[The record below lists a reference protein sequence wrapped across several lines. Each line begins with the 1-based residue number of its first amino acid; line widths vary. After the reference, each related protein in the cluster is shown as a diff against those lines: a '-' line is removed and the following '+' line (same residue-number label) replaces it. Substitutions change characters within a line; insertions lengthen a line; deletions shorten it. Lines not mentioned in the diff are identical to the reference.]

1 MIKKS
6 IEYFKWTILLYILMG
21 FLVQFFN
28 TFGIR
33 IFQELLDKVVLADD
47 FKAVSSHI
55 FLYGALLV
63 GATILN
69 YLIEYPNTYLSSS
82 ILEKLKIM
90 ALSKVSKI
98 DYSTY
103 QNIGT
108 GEMIK
113 VIENGASAGMNI
125 IHSFYLRILHEL
137 FPTIMFSLFFISL
150 YNMKIMLI
158 IAAGYVVIFFLNNL
172 LLRMLYRIKSS
183 LLESQENMSKYSIR
197 GFMELVVF
205 RLNKRYQKEIE
216 RLHNTAGDIVKKST
230 QIRMIHESF
239 FAIFAL
245 LVNIIKVVVLVYG
258 VKSILSG
265 ESSVGVIIALILFID
280 QVYTPVAIFNVLYVD
295 YKLNRV
301 AYTRLEEFLNAPED
315 LNLDKGREVKTL
327 EGNIEFKNVTFSY
340 GSSRLLSNISFSVNQ
355 GSSVAIVGL
364 SGSGKSTIIK
374 LMLGLLKKKS
384 GKILFDGIDIDEI
397 KLNSLYD
404 HVSYISQ
411 EAPIFDTTIL
421 GNIVFD
427 NEMLDERVYD
437 ILEKVRLKEKVLSF
451 PNQLDTMVGER
462 GVKLS
467 GGERQRLAFGR
478 IIAQQRN
485 VVVLDEPVS
494 ALDNITEK
502 NIMDGILQ
510 MFRDKTLIIVAH
522 RLNFI
527 KNVDKIIL
535 VKNGEIVD
543 QGEFG
548 YLIRNSGYFQELW
561 NKDIIQKNES
571 EQPSVALNHIK

>member
-1 MIKKS
+1 MLKKC
-6 IEYFKWTILLYILMG
+6 IVFFKWTILLYVLMG
-21 FLVQFFN
+21 VLVQFFN
-28 TFGIR
+28 TFGIK
-33 IFQELLDKVVLADD
+33 IFQELLDKVVVADD
-47 FKAVSSHI
+47 FNDVLSHI
-55 FLYGALLV
+55 FLYGALLA
-63 GATILN
+63 GAAILN
-69 YLIEYPNTYLSSS
+69 YLIEYPQTYLSVSV
-82 ILEKLKIM
+82 LERLKIM

-98 DYSTY
+98 DYSAY

-137 FPTIMFSLFFISL
+137 LPAIIFSLIFIGL
-150 YNMKIMLI
+150 YNMNIMII
-158 IAAGYVVIFFLNNL
+158 IAAGYVVIFCLTNL

-183 LLESQENMSKYSIR
+183 LLESQEKMSKYSIR

-205 RLNKRYQKEIE
+205 RLNKRYEKEIE
-216 RLHNTAGDIVKKST
+216 RLHNTAGVIVKKST
-230 QIRMIHESF
+230 QIKMIHESF

-245 LVNIIKVVVLVYG
+245 LVNTIKVAVLIYG
-258 VKSILSG
+258 VKNILSG
-265 ESSVGVIIALILFID
+265 ESSIGVTIALIMFID
-280 QVYTPVAIFNVLYVD
+280 QVYTPIAIFNVLYVD

-301 AYTRLEEFLNAPED
+301 TYIRFEAFLNAPED
-315 LNLDKGREVKTL
+315 VNLETGREVTAL
-327 EGNIEFKNVTFSY
+327 EGNIEFKEVTFDY
-340 GSSRLLSNISFSVNQ
+340 GSSSVLRNVSFSIKQ

-384 GKILFDGIDIDEI
+384 GDILFDGIDIDEL

-411 EAPIFDTTIL
+411 EAPIFDTTIR

-427 NEMLDERVYD
+427 HQMSDKRVYD
-437 ILEKVRLKEKVLSF
+437 ILEKVHLKEKVLSF
-451 PNQLDTMVGER
+451 PIQLDTMVGER
-462 GVKLS
+462 GMKLS

-478 IIAQQRN
+478 IIAQKRN
-485 VVVLDEPVS
+485 IVILDEPIS

-502 NIMDGILQ
+502 NIMEGILQ
-510 MFRDKTLIIVAH
+510 MFSDKTLIIIAH
-522 RLNFI
+522 RLHFI
-527 KNVDKIIL
+527 KDVDQIL
-535 VKNGEIVD
+535 LVRDGEIVD
-543 QGEFG
+543 EGNFE

-561 NKDIIQKNES
+561 SKDIQNES
-571 EQPSVALNHIK
+571 AV

>member
-1 MIKKS
+1 MLKKS
-6 IEYFKWTILLYILMG
+6 IVFFKWTIFLYVLIG
-21 FLVQFFN
+21 FLIQFLN
-28 TFGIR
+28 AFGIK
-33 IFQELLDKVVLADD
+33 IFQEVLDKAVLADD
-47 FKAVSSHI
+47 FNDVASHI
-55 FLYGALLV
+55 VLYGALLA

-69 YLIEYPNTYLSSS
+69 YLIEYPHTFLSNS

-98 DYSTY
+98 DYSAY

-125 IHSFYLRILHEL
+125 IHSYYLRILHEL
-137 FPTIMFSLFFISL
+137 FPTIIFSLVFISL

-158 IAAGYVVIFFLNNL
+158 IAAGYVVIFCFTNL

-183 LLESQENMSKYSIR
+183 ILESQEKMSKYSIR

-205 RLNKRYQKEIE
+205 RLNKRYEKEIV
-216 RLHNTAGDIVKKST
+216 RLNTTAGVIVKKST
-230 QIRMIHESF
+230 QIRMIHELF
-239 FAIFAL
+239 FATFAL

-258 VKSILSG
+258 VKNILSG
-265 ESSVGVIIALILFID
+265 ESSIGVTIALIMFID
-280 QVYTPVAIFNVLYVD
+280 QVYTPIAIFNVLYVD

-301 AYTRLEEFLNAPED
+301 TYSRFEIFLNAPED
-315 LNLDKGREVKTL
+315 MNLETGRKVTTL
-327 EGNIEFKNVTFSY
+327 KGNIEFKDVTFDY
-340 GSSRLLSNISFSVNQ
+340 GNSRLLSNVCFSINQ

-384 GKILFDGIDIDEI
+384 GNILFDGIDIDEI

-411 EAPIFDTTIL
+411 EAPIFDTTIR

-427 NEMLDERVYD
+427 NEMPDEHLYD
-437 ILEKVRLKEKVLSF
+437 ILEKVRLKEKVLSL

-462 GVKLS
+462 GMKLS

-485 VVVLDEPVS
+485 IVILDEPVS

-510 MFRDKTLIIVAH
+510 MFSDKTLIIIAH
-522 RLNFI
+522 RLHFI
-527 KNVDKIIL
+527 KDVDKILL
-535 VKNGEIVD
+535 VKDGEIVD
-543 QGEFG
+543 EGDFE
-548 YLIRNSGYFQELW
+548 YLISNSRYFQQLW
-561 NKDIIQKNES
+561 NKDIQNET
-571 EQPSVALNHIK
+571 EYSVVPVTGNY

>member
-1 MIKKS
+1 MIKKC
-6 IEYFKWTILLYILMG
+6 IVYFKWTILLYVLMG

-28 TFGIR
+28 TLGIK
-33 IFQELLDKVVLADD
+33 IFQELLDKVVLADNFYD
-47 FKAVSSHI
+47 VSPHI
-55 FLYGALLV
+55 FLYSALLV

-69 YLIEYPNTYLSSS
+69 YLIEYPHTYLSNS
-82 ILEKLKIM
+82 ILEKLKVM

-125 IHSFYLRILHEL
+125 IHSFYLKTFHEL
-137 FPTIMFSLFFISL
+137 FPTIIFSLFFISL
-150 YNMKIMLI
+150 YNTKIMLI

-183 LLESQENMSKYSIR
+183 LLESQEKMSKYSIR
-197 GFMELVVF
+197 GFMELVIF

-265 ESSVGVIIALILFID
+265 ESSVGVIIALIMFID

-301 AYTRLEEFLNAPED
+301 TYTRLEEFLNAPED

-327 EGNIEFKNVTFSY
+327 EGNIEFKNVTFDY
-340 GSSRLLSNISFSVNQ
+340 GSSKLLSNVSFSVKQ

-404 HVSYISQ
+404 HISYISQ
-411 EAPIFDTTIL
+411 EAPIFDTTIR

-427 NEMLDERVYD
+427 NDLLDERIYD
-437 ILEKVRLKEKVLSF
+437 ILEKVRMKEKVLSF
-451 PNQLDTMVGER
+451 PEQLDTMVGER
-462 GVKLS
+462 GMKLS

-485 VVVLDEPVS
+485 VVILDEPVS

-502 NIMDGILQ
+502 IIMNGILQ
-510 MFRDKTLIIVAH
+510 MFSDKTLIIIAH
-522 RLNFI
+522 RLHFI
-527 KNVDKIIL
+527 KDVDKILL
-535 VKNGEIVD
+535 VKDGEIVD
-543 QGEFG
+543 EGDFE

-561 NKDIIQKNES
+561 NKDIQNET
-571 EQPSVALNHIK
+571 EPSRPC

>member
-1 MIKKS
+1 MLKKS
-6 IEYFKWTILLYILMG
+6 IVFFKWTIFLYVLIG
-21 FLVQFFN
+21 FLIQFLN
-28 TFGIR
+28 AFGIK
-33 IFQELLDKVVLADD
+33 IFQEVLDKAVLADD
-47 FKAVSSHI
+47 FNDVASHI
-55 FLYGALLV
+55 VLYGALLA

-69 YLIEYPNTYLSSS
+69 YLIEYPHTFLSNS

-98 DYSTY
+98 DYSAY

-125 IHSFYLRILHEL
+125 IHSYYLRILHEL
-137 FPTIMFSLFFISL
+137 FPTIIFSLVFISL

-158 IAAGYVVIFFLNNL
+158 IAAGYVVIFCFTNL

-183 LLESQENMSKYSIR
+183 ILESQEKMSKYSIR

-205 RLNKRYQKEIE
+205 RLNKRYEKEIV
-216 RLHNTAGDIVKKST
+216 RLNTTAGVIVKKST
-230 QIRMIHESF
+230 QIRMIHELF
-239 FAIFAL
+239 FATFAL

-258 VKSILSG
+258 VKNILSG
-265 ESSVGVIIALILFID
+265 ESSIGVTIALIMFID
-280 QVYTPVAIFNVLYVD
+280 QVYTPIAIFNVLYVD

-301 AYTRLEEFLNAPED
+301 TYSRFEIFLNAPED
-315 LNLDKGREVKTL
+315 MNLETGRKVTTL
-327 EGNIEFKNVTFSY
+327 KGNIEFKDVTFDY
-340 GSSRLLSNISFSVNQ
+340 GNSRLLSNVCFSINQ

-384 GKILFDGIDIDEI
+384 GNILFDGIDIDEI

-411 EAPIFDTTIL
+411 EAPIFDTTIR

-427 NEMLDERVYD
+427 NEMPDEHVYD
-437 ILEKVRLKEKVLSF
+437 ILEKVRLKEKVLSL

-462 GVKLS
+462 GMKLS

-485 VVVLDEPVS
+485 IVILDEPVS

-510 MFRDKTLIIVAH
+510 MFSDKTLIIIAH
-522 RLNFI
+522 RLHFI
-527 KNVDKIIL
+527 KDVDKILL
-535 VKNGEIVD
+535 VKDGEIVD
-543 QGEFG
+543 EGDFE
-548 YLIRNSGYFQELW
+548 YLISNSRYFQQLW
-561 NKDIIQKNES
+561 NKDIQNET
-571 EQPSVALNHIK
+571 EYSVVPVTGNY